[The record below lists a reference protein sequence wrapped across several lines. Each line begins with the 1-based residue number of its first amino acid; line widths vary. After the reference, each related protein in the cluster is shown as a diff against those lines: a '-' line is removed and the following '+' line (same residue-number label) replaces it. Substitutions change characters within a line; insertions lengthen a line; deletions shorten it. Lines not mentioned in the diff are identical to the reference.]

1 MINDWQTEGKQMLSI
16 SKQFKIIMLEND
28 LKQVEV
34 AEKLGYTK
42 QGFNNLLNKDDYKLK
57 DIIKIADIIGY
68 DIDIIFK
75 KRDQE
80 GDA

>member
-1 MINDWQTEGKQMLSI
+1 MLSI